1 MGTSYVFPT
10 LIRDFQIAD
19 VADVTPGSGAACL
32 ASLYSKVSYTGV
44 AYNARHEAWLRELLQ
59 RMFVSM
65 VISNDVVADADLVK
79 NVSTYLN
86 RSAEAARVMLPKF
99 ADVVVDSITGD
110 DDSDADE

>member
-1 MGTSYVFPT
+1 METSYVFFFST

-44 AYNARHEAWLRELLQ
+44 AYNEKHEAWLRELLQ

-79 NVSTYLN
+79 KRFHISQPLGGSCQGHASEVRGSCW
-86 RSAEAARVMLPKF
+86 
-99 ADVVVDSITGD
+99 
-110 DDSDADE
+110 